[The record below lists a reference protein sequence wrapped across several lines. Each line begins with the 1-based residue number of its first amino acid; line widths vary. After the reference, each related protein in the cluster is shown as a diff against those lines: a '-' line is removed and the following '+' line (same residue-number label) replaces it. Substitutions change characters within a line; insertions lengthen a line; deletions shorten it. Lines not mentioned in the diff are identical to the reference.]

1 MNIAGINAYCG
12 GLWCDKGEKNDGQ
25 YYEDSELVYSYYTNE
40 DGSIRD
46 NAIYDGV
53 TEINC
58 LKTIKLHLERSAYN
72 EEFGGYILAVCSPEM
87 AAMNGLTIEEVRER
101 WNELV
106 CVYLISNPR
115 FIDTLD
121 NTANYLPT
129 YDKSALRYEIDYSKS
144 LDELDFTAESWQD
157 LMDVVD
163 IAQAKYDGEA
173 TTTEEITEQIGL
185 VQAARDALVIDDS
198 EDGDKADLEALV
210 AEATKLNEDDYT
222 KSSWSALQDALASAE
237 KVLAKEHAK
246 QPKIDAAKDTL
257 QSAIDA
263 LEKKPETALDKDA
276 LADGKYTLTAEM
288 IKTDR
293 KSKSMSNNAI
303 NHTVQLEVV
312 DGEYFVTMQFK
323 GLAIYNQFGYL
334 KDLGYYDAGY
344 TYNDYGIPQGT
355 VLPAEVLSTY
365 DTVDQYNDADNLYP
379 QLLRFKL
386 VDKASADFVPLQVF
400 VPIMEAIAE
409 GTGTQDVLMQLD
421 WSTLVKVDDDAPID
435 IEEPDLQG
443 AESR

>member
-1 MNIAGINAYCG
+1 MNRITKRVSAACLALLMTASAGASS
-12 GLWCDKGEKNDGQ
+12 LPFSF
-25 YYEDSELVYSYYTNE
+25 SESKAVIVASAEGDQEQTAKQRYLT
-40 DGSIRD
+40 
-46 NAIYDGV
+46 
-53 TEINC
+53 
-58 LKTIKLHLERSAYN
+58 LLEEAKALSA
-72 EEFGGYILAVCSPEM
+72 
-87 AAMNGLTIEEVRER
+87 
-101 WNELV
+101 
-106 CVYLISNPR
+106 
-115 FIDTLD
+115 D
-121 NTANYLPT
+121 
-129 YDKSALRYEIDYSKS
+129 DYSADSYAKFKDRVTVYDLS
-144 LDELDFTAESWQD
+144 MIWMFMPGKAVASDSDYEMKALGIESTYQFLDTN
-157 LMDVVD
+157 
-163 IAQAKYDGEA
+163 K
-173 TTTEEITEQIGL
+173 EQTNY
-185 VQAARDALVIDDS
+185 
-198 EDGDKADLEALV
+198 KDLEALFN
-210 AEATKLNEDDYT
+210 KCDNINKDDYT
-222 KSSWSALQDALASAE
+222 EESYEALTEAIGSAE

-246 QPKIDAAKDTL
+246 QPKIDAAKDSL

-263 LEKKPETALDKDA
+263 LEKKPETALDKDN

-312 DGEYFVTMQFK
+312 DGKYFVTMQFK

-421 WSTLVKVDDDAPID
+421 WSTLVKVDDNAPID
-435 IEEPDLQG
+435 IEEPEEQSPAGNYHKSNNPKDNKGNNNHNGCCRCDHNHNRCYNCRELQH
-443 AESR
+443 SRHCREQRKGCSIL